1 MATIKK
7 LLIIICVNVISCVL
21 IESVMWTSLCIP
33 QGKKGK
39 IVFMQQASNTSLGT
53 SAL

>member
-1 MATIKK
+1 MGTF
-7 LLIIICVNVISCVL
+7 
-21 IESVMWTSLCIP
+21 LCIP

-39 IVFMQQASNTSLGT
+39 IVFMQQASNTSLET